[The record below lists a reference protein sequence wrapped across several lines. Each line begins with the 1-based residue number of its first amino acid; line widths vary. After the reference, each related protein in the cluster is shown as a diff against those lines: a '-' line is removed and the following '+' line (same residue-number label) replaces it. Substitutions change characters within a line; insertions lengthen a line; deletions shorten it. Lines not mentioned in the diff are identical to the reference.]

1 MVDRASRSTLAVYV
15 LSLRQLT
22 GKGRV
27 LTIAGLALV
36 PMIPALVWLLTSAKP
51 SASDLDDVL
60 INAMLASA
68 ILPIVA
74 LTVATTALG
83 NELEDKT
90 LSNLTLAPVARWRI
104 VAAKLGASAT
114 LIVPVIAASG
124 AASVLIAFT
133 GAGLGGSARAAAAVG
148 VALAVGALVY
158 ASLFVWLGLFSSRP
172 LAIGL
177 LYVFVWEGLFSSFV
191 EGVKYL
197 SVRQYTL
204 GIVQAID
211 GSRFTDEV
219 IGTTAAVVIAAVV
232 FSLFALLTVR
242 RLMRMDVP

>member
-74 LTVATTALG
+74 LAVATTALG

-148 VALAVGALVY
+148 GRAGRGSARLRIAVRVA
-158 ASLFVWLGLFSSRP
+158 RP
-172 LAIGL
+172 LQLASARYRPPL
-177 LYVFVWEGLFSSFV
+177 R
-191 EGVKYL
+191 
-197 SVRQYTL
+197 VRV
-204 GIVQAID
+204 G
-211 GSRFTDEV
+211 R
-219 IGTTAAVVIAAVV
+219 
-232 FSLFALLTVR
+232 ALLLIRRGHEVSERPPVQRSASCRQSTVR
-242 RLMRMDVP
+242 GSPTR